1 MAFPGIQ
8 REAFWLLAENRFQ
21 DSRSFYEEHREQIR
35 KEIVEPLKALAFD
48 LSETVLDIDP
58 RIVVD
63 PNRNGTVSR
72 VRRDNR
78 FTRDKS
84 MYRENMWVAFLRDKK
99 VWHCVPGFY
108 ADFSLQGCSYGMGF
122 YFASPSLMDRL
133 RCLMDELPDR
143 FLSAA
148 QQAVDAGFAVS
159 GERYARPKREG
170 LPPLLDEMANRK
182 CFSFDREEPDPS
194 FFGSPALTEQ
204 LIGGFRALAPIYL
217 LLMEAV
223 EREQAEIQ

>member
-84 MYRENMWVAFLRDKK
+84 MYRENMWVAFLRDKR
-99 VWHCVPGFY
+99 
-108 ADFSLQGCSYGMGF
+108 YGTVYRAFTRIFLFRGVRMGWAF
-122 YFASPSLMDRL
+122 ISP
-133 RCLMDELPDR
+133 
-143 FLSAA
+143 
-148 QQAVDAGFAVS
+148 
-159 GERYARPKREG
+159 
-170 LPPLLDEMANRK
+170 LPP
-182 CFSFDREEPDPS
+182 
-194 FFGSPALTEQ
+194 
-204 LIGGFRALAPIYL
+204 
-217 LLMEAV
+217 
-223 EREQAEIQ
+223 